1 MNHAFN
7 PTMIRPNLP
16 LRRPATGPGSFT
28 TRGPAPAVHELAQEQ
43 LLASDAL
50 EGSKDGVRK
59 ENNVISAK
67 NSSEFGDFL
76 SPPQTVEMVVG
87 PLVKLCNYCS
97 HQGNFRCTRCKKTCY
112 CSVACQTE
120 DWKAHRHVCKP
131 SNSDVTGEKAKE
143 SKAVPCGNGLG
154 VLQAK
159 DNCIEVQPKRMYR
172 RDLRQNDVS
181 NGAAI
186 QGTVIEL
193 RNPGKFFIHLQSVE
207 MMESLKNISRELQK
221 TYGTSYAAEYKPEI
235 GELCAVKFSLDRNWY
250 RAEVQSVDVARK
262 SACVFYIDFGNEENV
277 SLDDTM
283 PLSAKIDAA
292 PPFAL
297 QCCVARV
304 TPLTGSWTGEC
315 TIAVKQLLVGKS
327 LPFTVV
333 DIMNDGALLA
343 VDVPLSTL
351 GKHLSTFL
359 IDQGYAIKED
369 TPVKPQIEH
378 DINSL
383 LTASFENFKRLS
395 GGKNENSEA
404 RPPEPLTQGVGD
416 TFTAVVTHLQSPS
429 EILCQKLENASVIQQ
444 LQVNLR
450 EHCLNTKVSE
460 NFRPAPGTVCCSL
473 FSEDNQWY
481 RAKVLA
487 YSSEDRLCVGYI
499 DFGNSEEVELNR
511 LRPISMELLALPT
524 QVIPC
529 SLAGIKPSTGTWSE
543 EATLMVKRLVCNRF
557 IRVEI
562 LGKKDG
568 KALVSMID
576 ESSDPQTNV
585 TELLLTMGYA
595 TAESEAENKD
605 PAQESIPG
613 MPSLCGPV
621 IEKMEWTC
629 AELPSDGRKV
639 ELVISILKSLDEFY
653 CYNYSAADEQSLTE
667 LSYELMKH
675 CVSEKAPF
683 TPTVGEPCCA
693 LFTGDGQWYRAMV
706 LEVCAERKARVYFVD
721 YGNSCEVE
729 AAHLKA
735 ISPSQ
740 LKLPFQA
747 IRCWLEGVEP
757 VEGQW
762 NKEAVRRF
770 QALCASQPL
779 SGKVLSIT
787 EKGYGVELESSGKSI
802 AAVLISEK
810 LSRPYR
816 RVKQPPPKLAERTSQ
831 IEALPTFKPIDRN
844 PPAVELAKVN
854 NKEAAD
860 TPAEGT
866 ISNAVFSLD
875 WKTLELPCN
884 ETFQPRVAAVISPS
898 LFYIMN
904 PGKVNVEGLTAVM
917 TDVEKYCS
925 KQPAR
930 TQCHPLPGAACCA
943 QFSGDK
949 NWYRAVVLEVTSK
962 HAHVIYADY
971 GNMETVPVSNILPI
985 TKELLQHPFQIV
997 RCALAGK
1004 KHFPSVWPTD
1014 VLELFGIQMSGGIL
1028 ASVQGFDGTF
1038 NLLTLAQQSGQ
1049 SDRDINSIVLG
1060 ALQKG
1065 PRKDNLKSP
1074 VQEKRDPDQRQTR
1087 TARSN
1092 KASDQTQSADV
1103 ERPALEDQGPS
1114 LPSQNASNCKLE
1126 EPENATNAMTIV
1138 ECTESQN
1145 ITSSKSSSGS
1155 ACLERHK
1162 APTSCCCLELKQKID
1177 HIEEL
1182 VLLLM
1187 KSVGGTKQ

>member
-1 MNHAFN
+1 MGRMNRAFN

-28 TRGPAPAVHELAQEQ
+28 PRGPAPAVHELAQEQ
-43 LLASDAL
+43 LLASDVL
-50 EGSKDGVRK
+50 EGPKDAVRK
-59 ENNVISAK
+59 ENN
-67 NSSEFGDFL
+67 FGDFL
-76 SPPQTVEMVVG
+76 TLPQTVEMMVG

-131 SNSDVTGEKAKE
+131 SNSEVTSEKAKE
-143 SKAVPCGNGLG
+143 SKADPCGNG

-159 DNCIEVQPKRMYR
+159 EICIEVQPKRMYQ
-172 RDLRQNDVS
+172 RDLRQNNLS
-181 NGAAI
+181 KGAEI

-207 MMESLKNISRELQK
+207 MMESLKNISRELQE

-250 RAEVQSVDVARK
+250 RAEVQSVDVACK
-262 SACVFYIDFGNEENV
+262 SASVFYIDFGNEENV
-277 SLDDTM
+277 SLDYTM

-297 QCCVARV
+297 QCSVARL

-315 TIAVKQLLVGKS
+315 TIAVKRLLVGKS
-327 LPFTVV
+327 ITFTVV

-343 VDVPLSTL
+343 VDVALSTI

-369 TPVKPQIEH
+369 TPPVKPQTEH

-450 EHCLNTKVSE
+450 EHCLNTSVSE

-487 YSSEDRLCVGYI
+487 YSSEDRLCVGYV
-499 DFGNSEEVELNR
+499 DFGNSEEVELNL

-529 SLAGIKPSTGTWSE
+529 SLAGIKPSTSTWSE
-543 EATLMVKRLVCNRF
+543 DATLMVKSLVCNRF

-585 TELLLTMGYA
+585 TELLLAMGYA
-595 TAESEAENKD
+595 ATESIELENKD

-613 MPSLCGPV
+613 MPSLCGPA

-629 AELPSDGRKV
+629 AELPSNGQKV
-639 ELVISILKSLDEFY
+639 ELVISTLKSLDEFY

-675 CVSEKAPF
+675 CESEKAPF

-706 LEVCAERKARVYFVD
+706 LEVCVERKARVYFVD

-729 AAHLKA
+729 AANLKA

-757 VEGQW
+757 VEGQM

-810 LSRPYR
+810 LSRPYGL
-816 RVKQPPPKLAERTSQ
+816 VKQPPPKQAEPTSQ
-831 IEALPTFKPIDRN
+831 IEALPTLKPNDRN

-860 TPAEGT
+860 TPAVGT
-866 ISNAVFSLD
+866 
-875 WKTLELPCN
+875 
-884 ETFQPRVAAVISPS
+884 
-898 LFYIMN
+898 
-904 PGKVNVEGLTAVM
+904 
-917 TDVEKYCS
+917 
-925 KQPAR
+925 
-930 TQCHPLPGAACCA
+930 
-943 QFSGDK
+943 
-949 NWYRAVVLEVTSK
+949 
-962 HAHVIYADY
+962 
-971 GNMETVPVSNILPI
+971 
-985 TKELLQHPFQIV
+985 
-997 RCALAGK
+997 
-1004 KHFPSVWPTD
+1004 
-1014 VLELFGIQMSGGIL
+1014 
-1028 ASVQGFDGTF
+1028 
-1038 NLLTLAQQSGQ
+1038 
-1049 SDRDINSIVLG
+1049 
-1060 ALQKG
+1060 
-1065 PRKDNLKSP
+1065 
-1074 VQEKRDPDQRQTR
+1074 
-1087 TARSN
+1087 
-1092 KASDQTQSADV
+1092 
-1103 ERPALEDQGPS
+1103 
-1114 LPSQNASNCKLE
+1114 
-1126 EPENATNAMTIV
+1126 
-1138 ECTESQN
+1138 
-1145 ITSSKSSSGS
+1145 TSSSTCS
-1155 ACLERHK
+1155 ERHK

-1182 VLLLM
+1182 VILLM
-1187 KSVGGTKQ
+1187 KDVGGTKQ